1 MEENIAYY
9 DTYENN
15 LQLELLKLCSSHKAL
30 KGTLLSSEDIDARWH
45 DLAPHFMADAVK
57 QVNSYPMATFAWAS
71 YVGMAVAQRWDQDWM
86 RYCEEPYEALYG
98 KEGFDDMDEKIVQE
112 ILGLELE
119 SPEAETIAETLRS
132 AAQLCMTF
140 IRREEVESQSKKA
153 FYILARTLRVMFR
166 IGAAMQLH
174 RLGYKFEKMAV
185 GEPYN

>member
-15 LQLELLKLCSSHKAL
+15 LQIELLKVVTSHKAL
-30 KGTLLSSEDIDARWH
+30 KGTLLSSEDLDARWH

-57 QVNSYPMATFAWAS
+57 QVNSYPMATFAWAA
-71 YVGMAVAQRWDQDWM
+71 YVGMAVAERWDKDWE

-98 KEGFDDMDEKIVQE
+98 KDGFDDMDEKILKE
-112 ILGLELE
+112 ILGVEIE
-119 SPEAETIAETLRS
+119 SPEAEEIAETLRS

-174 RLGYKFEKMAV
+174 RLGYKFEKMSV
-185 GEPYN
+185 GESYN